1 MIDRVKSLVYLY
13 LMRRKFPS
21 CKIHRGVSISSDSVL
36 NEYVSLFS
44 SVHVLRS
51 QIGRFT
57 YVQSFSEII
66 DTDIGPFCSIS
77 KNVLIGIAEHPINEI
92 STSPIFYDAAQP
104 LPLFLTSRKLVAL
117 TSRRTS
123 IGADTWIGA
132 NCVIRSGV
140 SIGVGAVIGASSV
153 ITKDV
158 EPYSIVVGAPGREVG
173 KRFNQDVISQL
184 LSSHWWDLDESI
196 LLRLSSYFSAPE
208 EFLLQLKA
216 LK

>member
-1 MIDRVKSLVYLY
+1 
-13 LMRRKFPS
+13 MRRKFPT
-21 CKIHRGVSISSDSVL
+21 CVINRGVSISEDSVL
-36 NEYVSLFS
+36 SEHVSLFS
-44 SVHVLRS
+44 SVHVLSS

-57 YVQSFSEII
+57 YVQSSSEII
-66 DTDIGPFCSIS
+66 STDIGPFCSIS
-77 KNVLIGIAEHPINEI
+77 KNVLVGAAEHPISEV
-92 STSPIFYDAAQP
+92 STSPIFYDASQP
-104 LPLFLTSRKLVAL
+104 LPLFLTSRKFVDSTIL
-117 TSRRTS
+117 RTS

-158 EPYSIVVGAPGREVG
+158 EPYSIVVGTPGREVG

-184 LSSHWWDLDESI
+184 ISSNWWDFDESI
-196 LLRLSSYFSAPE
+196 LLKLSSYFNAPE

>member
-1 MIDRVKSLVYLY
+1 MIKQVKRQIYLSLI
-13 LMRRKFPS
+13 RRKFPT
-21 CKIHRGVSISSDSVL
+21 CVIHPGVSISADSVL

-44 SVHVLRS
+44 SVHVLGSR
-51 QIGRFT
+51 IGRFT
-57 YVQSFSEII
+57 YVQSSSEII
-66 DTDIGPFCSIS
+66 CADIGPFCSIS
-77 KNVLIGIAEHPINEI
+77 KNVLIGAAEHVTNEV
-92 STSPIFYDAAQP
+92 STSPVFYDASQP
-104 LPLFLTSRKLVAL
+104 LPLFLTSRRMVESTKH
-117 TSRRTS
+117 RTS
-123 IGADTWIGA
+123 IGADTWIGT

-140 SIGVGAVIGASSV
+140 SIGIGAIIGASSV

-173 KRFNQDVISQL
+173 KRFNQDLIAQL

-196 LLRLSSYFSAPE
+196 LLRLSSYFSTPE

>member
-1 MIDRVKSLVYLY
+1 MIDQIKARVYLF
-13 LMRRKFPS
+13 LMRRKFPT
-21 CKIHRGVSISSDSVL
+21 CVIRRGVSISEDSVL
-36 NEYVSLFS
+36 HEHVSLFS
-44 SVHVLRS
+44 SVHVLSS

-57 YVQSFSEII
+57 YVQSSSEII
-66 DTDIGPFCSIS
+66 GADIGPFCSIS
-77 KNVLIGIAEHPINEI
+77 KNVLIGAAEHVTNEV
-92 STSPIFYDAAQP
+92 STSPVFYDASQP
-104 LPLFLTSRKLVAL
+104 LPLFLTSRRMVESTKP
-117 TSRRTS
+117 RTS

-140 SIGVGAVIGASSV
+140 SIGIGAIIGASSV

-184 LSSHWWDLDESI
+184 LSSCWWDFDESI
-196 LLRLSSYFSAPE
+196 LLRLSPHFSVPE

>member
-1 MIDRVKSLVYLY
+1 MINRVKTHVYLS
-13 LMRRKFPS
+13 LMRRKFPT
-21 CKIHRGVSISSDSVL
+21 CVIHHGVSISADSVL

-44 SVHVLRS
+44 SVHVLGS

-57 YVQSFSEII
+57 YVQSSSEII
-66 DTDIGPFCSIS
+66 GADIGPFCSIS
-77 KNVLIGIAEHPINEI
+77 KNVLVGAADHPTDEV
-92 STSPIFYDAAQP
+92 STSPVFYDASQP
-104 LPLFLTSRKLVAL
+104 LPFFLTSRKLVES

-173 KRFNQDVISQL
+173 KRFSQDVISQL
-184 LSSHWWDLDESI
+184 LSSHWWDYDESI

-208 EFLLQLKA
+208 DFLLQLKA